1 MPLEMTLSNPT
12 EVDILAYRGDSGRFR
27 ITVTDNEEP
36 PNPIDISGMSWDADI
51 RAKKND
57 DVVIASFTVEPV
69 VGQINSVDVI
79 LSKEDAALLPKKA
92 YYDVEMTNGT
102 TRTTLVYGQI
112 NATEDV
118 SRP

>member
-57 DVVIASFTVEPV
+57 DVVIAWFFGRKS
-69 VGQINSVDVI
+69 
-79 LSKEDAALLPKKA
+79 
-92 YYDVEMTNGT
+92 Y
-102 TRTTLVYGQI
+102 
-112 NATEDV
+112 
-118 SRP
+118 